1 MLTAI
6 QRKIYETLGIYS
18 HRWTKRPNGLYSFN
32 YHRIGDPDNSSF
44 DPNVFSCDVES
55 FEQQIKFFK
64 TEFDVVTAKEVIDLV
79 NNNKA
84 CSGKFA
90 LITFDDGYLD
100 NYTLAYPILK
110 QYNCSATMFIATD
123 FINQTIVP
131 WWDEVAWLIKN
142 NDLNIL
148 DNIVWKKP
156 NNISQLSKQ
165 NIIKLVLRAFKDD
178 MASSIEDKLTR
189 LKQSADKTLTNSK
202 DANELF
208 MTWEMLLTM
217 AKNGID
223 IGSQTCSHK
232 VLSHLPLEE
241 QQKEIELS
249 KATLEE
255 RLGQKIHAFA
265 YPVGGADAFTNE
277 TQKLVNNA
285 GYQFAMSFIANIN
298 KTPFDKFNLSRFSI
312 DNQSN
317 INTLKN
323 NINQYI

>member
-165 NIIKLVLRAFKDD
+165 NIIKL
-178 MASSIEDKLTR
+178 SSF
-189 LKQSADKTLTNSK
+189 N
-202 DANELF
+202 
-208 MTWEMLLTM
+208 
-217 AKNGID
+217 
-223 IGSQTCSHK
+223 
-232 VLSHLPLEE
+232 
-241 QQKEIELS
+241 KEILG
-249 KATLEE
+249 ATAA
-255 RLGQKIHAFA
+255 KIRSYRKPEPFKGKGIK
-265 YPVGGADAFTNE
+265 YVDE
-277 TQKLVNNA
+277 
-285 GYQFAMSFIANIN
+285 FIFR
-298 KTPFDKFNLSRFSI
+298 KEGK
-312 DNQSN
+312 
-317 INTLKN
+317 KK
-323 NINQYI
+323 